1 MRVLS
6 HKCPFFQ
13 VKIMTKSMSSHY
25 LCLPLYAIPKRIEK
39 CRLKQRLFQKDL
51 LNKKKKGFLW
61 LFSPPNLLYPN
72 PLKPFEKQSSPRK
85 KTALEQR
92 DSSESFIMVNLFL
105 FDGKDVVDGHV
116 IITDSDKVQ
125 HIHKVLKCEVGSTI
139 KMGQLE
145 GPLYTGHVVEMTDA
159 SVRVRLEL
167 VAGSDFDR
175 TRQSAG
181 VCILLGTPRPSMIK
195 SISVV
200 TATMGVDHIL
210 CVRSERVD
218 KSYLM
223 SKMLRPDELRKNL
236 IHGAEQGVVRQLPV
250 VTAFPDPSLEV
261 LLRDIWPKWEQ
272 RLCQEHPTR
281 TLVKLIAEPRME
293 HNLIQATSMF
303 MRAGAIG
310 LENNNNNNETAA
322 FKPMFVLAVGPE
334 GGWVAAEVEIF
345 KAAGFIPFNM
355 GDKILRTETAV
366 VALLS
371 QVALVQASLPW
382 ILGAVCAVAP
392 GDTIAK
398 RPKLDE

>member
-1 MRVLS
+1 M
-6 HKCPFFQ
+6 
-13 VKIMTKSMSSHY
+13 
-25 LCLPLYAIPKRIEK
+25 
-39 CRLKQRLFQKDL
+39 
-51 LNKKKKGFLW
+51 
-61 LFSPPNLLYPN
+61 
-72 PLKPFEKQSSPRK
+72 
-85 KTALEQR
+85 
-92 DSSESFIMVNLFL
+92 NLFL

-125 HIHKVLKCEVGSTI
+125 HIHKVLKCELGSTI

-145 GPLYTGHVVEMTDA
+145 GSLYTGHVVEMTEA

-218 KSYLM
+218 KSYLG

-236 IHGAEQGVVRQLPV
+236 IHGAEQGVLRQLPV

-272 RLCQEHPTR
+272 RLCQENPTR

-293 HNLIQATSMF
+293 HNLIQATSLV
-303 MRAGAIG
+303 MRGGAIGGVIG
-310 LENNNNNNETAA
+310 LENNNNNNNDNSETAS

-334 GGWVAAEVEIF
+334 GGWVAAEVEMF
-345 KAAGFIPFNM
+345 KGAGFIPFNM

-366 VALLS
+366 IALLS
-371 QVALVQASLPW
+371 QVALVQGSLPW
-382 ILGAVCAVAP
+382 ILDAVPAVAP